1 MTIDR
6 TGMELGGKGVRKF
19 KLYVDQVLSLQ
30 LFVDRTAIEAFFQHG
45 EEVASFFV
53 FPKKNILPEL
63 TIVSD
68 NPMEEVSGR
77 VWELESFQFR

>member
-19 KLYVDQVLSLQ
+19 KLFVDRVLSLR

-45 EEVASFFV
+45 EEAASFFV
-53 FPKKNILPEL
+53 FPKKNILPEMTL
-63 TIVSD
+63 TSEE
-68 NPMEEVSGR
+68 PMEEVSGR
-77 VWELESFQFR
+77 VWELDAFRYR